1 VWAVRTWETVLTDG
15 THVLV
20 KANNQTG
27 GRADERGPQD
37 SDRKHAHADEFVAD
51 RPAPLG
57 SERERGREGA
67 RWVG

>member
-1 VWAVRTWETVLTDG
+1 
-15 THVLV
+15 VLV